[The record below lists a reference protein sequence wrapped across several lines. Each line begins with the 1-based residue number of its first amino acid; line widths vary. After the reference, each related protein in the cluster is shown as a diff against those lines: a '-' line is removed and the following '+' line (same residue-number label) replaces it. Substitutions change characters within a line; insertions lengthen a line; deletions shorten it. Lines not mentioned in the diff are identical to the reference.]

1 MELGLCSIYAPDIE
15 GAGFSHNKNKIIG
28 GIIDG
33 HTIVAGDF
41 NQVLSGVLG
50 TTTIS
55 KNMPKDRLAIKI
67 MTKDLGLI
75 DVWRLVNPREKEHAF
90 FLIITNHTPKLII
103 FWLVKHL

>member
-1 MELGLCSIYAPDIE
+1 MLED
-15 GAGFSHNKNKIIG
+15 AGFSHNRNKIIG

-33 HTIVAGDF
+33 HTIMAGDF
-41 NQVLSGVLG
+41 NQVLSGVLDK
-50 TTTIS
+50 TTIS

-67 MTKDLGLI
+67 MRKDLGLI

-90 FLIITNHTPKLII
+90 FLTITNHTPKLIM